1 MKRIGKGDYAWSTRR
16 ADLEERTAAIGMQA
30 AAYAAEGD
38 TMMAAGTASLAG
50 RCALDFIDAET
61 RERVPRANDVQPTT
75 RRPHRTGG
83 ARPLRAKT
91 SQPLPPEARRE
102 QDRHDA
108 DPHRTS
114 LEVHETN
121 DARVRR
127 MRGREPA

>member
-61 RERVPRANDVQPTT
+61 RERVPRANDVHYADDGGRPRAPT
-75 RRPHRTGG
+75 RSPRQHRPSSGPTAGS
-83 ARPLRAKT
+83 AAN
-91 SQPLPPEARRE
+91 S
-102 QDRHDA
+102 
-108 DPHRTS
+108 
-114 LEVHETN
+114 
-121 DARVRR
+121 
-127 MRGREPA
+127 

>member
-61 RERVPRANDVQPTT
+61 RERVPRANDVHYADDPTQ
-75 RRPHRTGG
+75 G
-83 ARPLRAKT
+83 RPLCGRKT
-91 SQPLPPEARRE
+91 SSPHEKPATTPSEQRTDCWKCRE
-102 QDRHDA
+102 LLK
-108 DPHRTS
+108 TG
-114 LEVHETN
+114 E
-121 DARVRR
+121 
-127 MRGREPA
+127 REPA